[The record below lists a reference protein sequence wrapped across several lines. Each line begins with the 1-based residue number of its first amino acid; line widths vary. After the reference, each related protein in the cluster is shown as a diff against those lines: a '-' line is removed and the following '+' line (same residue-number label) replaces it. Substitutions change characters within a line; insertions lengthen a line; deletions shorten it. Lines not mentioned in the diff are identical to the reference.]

1 MVNKPQKKSGQKAGA
16 EASTAAHEQSA
27 RASGLDKNVRRS
39 LDDACYN
46 YMQDVREAW
55 EESQKRAVAAN
66 ETYLRTQQAAFAEAQ
81 KRVVE
86 AQKTC
91 VEAIQDAKGKEDEQ
105 KLNEE
110 AQRTFAE
117 VVGQAR
123 EDAQKS
129 SSEAYEAYQQALK
142 GEPELENSLQ
152 RSLEKAYRSYAKAI
166 QQTWAPVDITS
177 LDPESLSA
185 FSDSVASV
193 AMYARNISSSE
204 SK

>member
-1 MVNKPQKKSGQKAGA
+1 MVNDPRKKPGQKAGA
-16 EASTAAHEQSA
+16 EASKSA
-27 RASGLDKNVRRS
+27 REIGLDKNVRRR

-55 EESQKRAVAAN
+55 EESQKRAVAVN
-66 ETYLRTQQAAFAEAQ
+66 ETYLKRQQDAYAEAQ
-81 KRVVE
+81 KRVEE
-86 AQKTC
+86 AQRKC
-91 VEAIQDAKGKEDEQ
+91 VQAMQDAKGKEGEQ

-110 AQRTFAE
+110 AQSTFAE
-117 VVGQAR
+117 AVRQAN

-129 SSEAYEAYQQALK
+129 SSAVYEAYLQALK
-142 GEPELENSLQ
+142 KEPELENSLQ
-152 RSLEKAYRSYAKAI
+152 RSLEKAYRTYAKAI
-166 QQTWAPVDITS
+166 QQTWAPVDITT

-185 FSDSVASV
+185 FSDSVARV